1 MPVSPPNYV
10 LLDLDGTLT
19 DPFPGISRCIEF
31 ALQQMDAP
39 VPDAHSLRSWIG
51 PPLLESFKAYFEA
64 IGVSCSE
71 HEALELYRQRFAST
85 GLFENAVYPDIP
97 ELLAFWASR
106 NIQLILATAKPLVFA
121 RRILAHF
128 ELDAYFIA
136 CHGSELDGRR
146 TDKVELLQ
154 YIIDQADVD
163 AHSSVMIGDRHHD
176 MAAGRYHG
184 MQTIGVTWGYGSE
197 QELLN
202 AGAEQLASTPGAL
215 QRLLPGR
222 NQDPIEARP

>member
-1 MPVSPPNYV
+1 MPAAPPIHV

-31 ALQQMDAP
+31 ALQQMGAP
-39 VPDAHSLRSWIG
+39 VPDANSLRSWIG
-51 PPLLESFKAYFEA
+51 PPLLESFRAYFETT
-64 IGVSCSE
+64 GGNFSE
-71 HEALELYRQRFAST
+71 HEALELYRQRFSST
-85 GLFENAVYPDIP
+85 GLFENVVYPDIP
-97 ELLAFWASR
+97 ELLAFWSSR
-106 NIQLILATAKPLVFA
+106 KMRLILATAKPIVFA

-128 ELDAYFIA
+128 ELDACFVA

-154 YIIDQADVD
+154 HIIDQEGVD
-163 AHSSVMIGDRHHD
+163 ARSSVMIGDRHHD

-202 AGAEQLASTPGAL
+202 AGAEQLASTPWAL
-215 QRLLPGR
+215 QQLLPGR
-222 NQDPIEARP
+222 NQDPIKARP